1 MYEFTGKI
9 RYSETDS
16 EGRLSLESLLDY
28 FQDCSTFQSESL
40 GVGLEYLKEKHQA
53 WVLSSW
59 QIVVRRYPGLCE
71 QVVVGTFPY
80 DLKGFLGFRNFYM
93 KDSEGKFLA
102 YANSLWAL
110 VDMRTGKPAMPSE
123 RILKAYVVEPRF
135 EMEYAPRKIRIP
147 AEGEDGVN
155 FSRPE
160 DLLVRPYHLDTNH
173 HVNNGQFIR
182 MAMSFL
188 PEGFTVTQL
197 RAEYKKQAFLND
209 VLKPCVAES
218 DGIFVVSLR
227 DGEDKPYVNVEFTVE
242 KESVSADADI

>member
-80 DLKGFLGFRNFYM
+80 DFKGFLGSRNFYM

-123 RILKAYVVEPRF
+123 RILKAYVVEPRL

-147 AEGEDGVN
+147 AEGEDGVK

-218 DGIFVVSLR
+218 DGVFVVSLR
-227 DGEDKPYVNVEFTVE
+227 DGEDKPYVNVEFTIE
-242 KESVSADADI
+242 KESVSLDADI

>member
-1 MYEFTGKI
+1 MFCFDSIVK
-9 RYSETDS
+9 YSEIDEDRHMTLTAILD
-16 EGRLSLESLLDY
+16 LL
-28 FQDCSTFQSESL
+28 QDCCIFQSEEL
-40 GVGLEYLKEKHQA
+40 GVGLSFLKEKQRA

>member
-16 EGRLSLESLLDY
+16 GGRLSLESLLDY

-40 GVGLEYLKEKHQA
+40 GVGLEYLKENHQA

-59 QIVVRRYPGLCE
+59 QIVVRRYPKLCE
-71 QVVVGTFPY
+71 DVVVGTFPY
-80 DLKGFLGFRNFYM
+80 DFKGFLGSRNFYM
-93 KDSEGKFLA
+93 KDSVGKFLA

-110 VDMRTGKPAMPSE
+110 IDMRTGKPAMPSE
-123 RILKAYVVEPRF
+123 QLLKAYVVEPKL

-147 AEGEDGVN
+147 AEGGEGVI
-155 FSRPE
+155 FSRRE
-160 DLLVRPYHLDTNH
+160 DLIVRPYHLDTNH

-188 PEGFTVTQL
+188 PEDITVTQL
-197 RAEYKKQAFLND
+197 RAEYRKQAFLND
-209 VLKPCVAES
+209 ALKPCVAET
-218 DGIFVVSLR
+218 DGIFVVSLL
-227 DGEDKPYVNVEFTVE
+227 DEENKPYVNVEFTIE
-242 KESVSADADI
+242 KQNAYMAEA

>member
-1 MYEFTGKI
+1 
-9 RYSETDS
+9 
-16 EGRLSLESLLDY
+16 
-28 FQDCSTFQSESL
+28 
-40 GVGLEYLKEKHQA
+40 
-53 WVLSSW
+53 
-59 QIVVRRYPGLCE
+59 
-71 QVVVGTFPY
+71 
-80 DLKGFLGFRNFYM
+80 M